1 VLGNTKVLPE
11 ALDQTWARLKARL
24 APAQGNAEP

>member
-1 VLGNTKVLPE
+1 VLPE

-24 APAQGNAEP
+24 SSPDGGAGP